1 MDQNQ
6 LDDIIIQTAENAT
19 ARSLDTIIATL
30 RNAKGGVSPETAEK
44 LEVIWSAWNEEDVE
58 LEPEQCAFVVEMA
71 ALGFGWA
78 ALPRELVANHG
89 GGQLQ
94 ELQLPGWPRQ
104 LRVDA
109 VWSRQRQLRPVAA
122 WLLGRLLDDAV
133 APAVD
138 SAYHSAP

>member
-58 LEPEQCAFVVEMA
+58 LEPEQCAFVIEMA
-71 ALGFGWA
+71 ALGFASSA
-78 ALPRELVANHG
+78 AFRMVLTAAVRTSLPPYLNRSAVIRALEATASKR
-89 GGQLQ
+89 QD
-94 ELQLPGWPRQ
+94 LPAKKHDNLP
-104 LRVDA
+104 L
-109 VWSRQRQLRPVAA
+109 
-122 WLLGRLLDDAV
+122 
-133 APAVD
+133 
-138 SAYHSAP
+138 

>member
-58 LEPEQCAFVVEMA
+58 LEPEQCAFVIEMA
-71 ALGFGWA
+71 ALGFASSA
-78 ALPRELVANHG
+78 AFRSIRSRVPWGTAPRPLNALETVFLDSPQASAMSCMVTRLVG
-89 GGQLQ
+89 MVRSLS
-94 ELQLPGWPRQ
+94 LFC
-104 LRVDA
+104 
-109 VWSRQRQLRPVAA
+109 
-122 WLLGRLLDDAV
+122 
-133 APAVD
+133 
-138 SAYHSAP
+138 